1 MRRIRLFG
9 RRDPLHVK
17 LAREGGLDL
26 DGTDPDGPR
35 PPWDASG
42 IHGNHR
48 ARQWD
53 TVTTVEAPDVPGD
66 KVGFV
71 ALPDGELVVDAGGG
85 DLTPLA
91 EALDLEPPYRAEAVR
106 RTDTLWALGAR
117 KVDVVEL
124 PGVQGDWI
132 ELASHGEERTL
143 MVDGAR
149 EFGTIP
155 ALERPDH
162 VVRAHRIAGDSWEV
176 ETDPL

>member
-53 TVTTVEAPDVPGD
+53 TVTTVEAPDLPGD

-71 ALPDGELVVDAGGG
+71 ALPDGELVGE
-85 DLTPLA
+85 TKHSQFTA
-91 EALDLEPPYRAEAVR
+91 EATVFAKGQTLRATESTSDMRASIDRLVDNLERQVVGYREKRRLERRR
-106 RTDTLWALGAR
+106 RT
-117 KVDVVEL
+117 EHH
-124 PGVQGDWI
+124 GV
-132 ELASHGEERTL
+132 
-143 MVDGAR
+143 
-149 EFGTIP
+149 
-155 ALERPDH
+155 
-162 VVRAHRIAGDSWEV
+162 
-176 ETDPL
+176 